1 MRSRY
6 IIEFLA
12 LWETLHNPDF
22 FNKNKKVNF
31 ELSIKDL
38 GEKYMWNDIETTT
51 DYLHFS
57 VVSKTVADLI
67 IESGDNPISIGISG
81 SWGAGKS
88 SMVKMIGKDLNDQ
101 SSDNKYIFLEF
112 NAWLYQGY
120 EDAKSA
126 LLQSVTMK
134 LTEEMKKQGIDED
147 GELGKK
153 FKKFLK
159 RINWFQVSKLALPL
173 LAGFIPGAAPVGV
186 IANFANVIKSSWN
199 NRDKK
204 SENSEAIDTAI
215 EGLTPE
221 LENLL
226 NDNEEMSEPA
236 TKQIEEIRKEFEEI
250 LKQLKVKLV
259 VLVDD
264 LDRCLPETAI
274 STLEAMRLLLFV
286 EQTAFIIAADE
297 QMIRNGVRAH
307 FNGVELSDELVT
319 SYFDK
324 LIQVPIKIPHLGIA
338 EVKVYIV
345 LLFMEL
351 EVKRNGVRQEA
362 FLEAQNKLS
371 KLLNKAWEDDV
382 TAEKIEGVFDDD
394 TERTM
399 KEYVAIADQLAGIL
413 VSADNIKGNPRL
425 IKRLLNALE
434 IRKKVAKINGMMLDS
449 GVLIKMLLFER
460 CASEGAFDYLAK
472 EVANAE
478 EGKPEFIQKLEDSLI
493 SGEKYEFPDV
503 TWNNDFVQ
511 KWVLIEPKLGGLD
524 LRPLLYL
531 SRDKALSFAAYDELS
546 IKGKE
551 LLTALKKVK
560 NGTYLREL
568 VESIKSLGIREA
580 EKLLK
585 RIISLGRNEQWNVN
599 ALFAAVHIREA
610 FPELGRNLALA
621 LCEIP
626 AKSRKA
632 PIIPVIA
639 EKEWAKDMLKQWADD
654 SETPDSVKRAIT
666 QNTQKK

>member
-1 MRSRY
+1 
-6 IIEFLA
+6 
-12 LWETLHNPDF
+12 
-22 FNKNKKVNF
+22 
-31 ELSIKDL
+31 
-38 GEKYMWNDIETTT
+38 MWNDIETTT

-67 IESGDNPISIGISG
+67 IESGDSPISIGVSG
-81 SWGAGKS
+81 SWGTGKS
-88 SMVKMIGKDLNDQ
+88 SMVKMIGRDLNDQ
-101 SSDNKYIFLEF
+101 SGDNKYIFLEF

-134 LTEEMKKQGIDED
+134 LTEEIKKQGIDETD
-147 GELGKK
+147 ELGKK

-186 IANFANVIKSSWN
+186 IANFANAIKSSWN
-199 NRDKK
+199 NRNDK
-204 SENSEAIDTAI
+204 SENSEKINAAI

-226 NDNEEMSEPA
+226 NDNEEVAEPA

-250 LKQLKVKLV
+250 LEQLKVKLV

-286 EQTAFIIAADE
+286 NRTAFIIAADE

-307 FNGVELSDELVT
+307 FNSVELSDGLVT

-324 LIQVPIKIPHLGIA
+324 LIQVPIKIPHLGVA

-351 EVKRNGVRQEA
+351 EVRRNRVKQVT
-362 FLEAQNKLS
+362 FSDAQNKLS
-371 KLLNKAWEDDV
+371 NLLSKAWEDDV
-382 TAEKIEGVFDDD
+382 TVEKIEGVFDDV
-394 TERTM
+394 TEKIM

-434 IRKKVAKINGMMLDS
+434 IRKKVAKFNGMTLDS

-478 EGKPEFIQKLEDSLI
+478 DGKPEFIQRLEDDLLN
-493 SGEKYEFPDV
+493 GEKYESPDA

-511 KWVLIEPKLGGLD
+511 KWVLVEPKLGGMD

-531 SRDKALSFAAYDELS
+531 SRDKALSFVAYDELS
-546 IKGKE
+546 AKGEE

-560 NGTYLREL
+560 SSIYQDL
-568 VESIKSLGIREA
+568 VEEVKSLGIKEA
-580 EKLLK
+580 EILLK
-585 RIISLGRNEQWNVN
+585 RIISLDVMNNG
-599 ALFAAVHIREA
+599 
-610 FPELGRNLALA
+610 
-621 LCEIP
+621 
-626 AKSRKA
+626 
-632 PIIPVIA
+632 
-639 EKEWAKDMLKQWADD
+639 M
-654 SETPDSVKRAIT
+654 
-666 QNTQKK
+666 

>member
-1 MRSRY
+1 
-6 IIEFLA
+6 
-12 LWETLHNPDF
+12 
-22 FNKNKKVNF
+22 
-31 ELSIKDL
+31 
-38 GEKYMWNDIETTT
+38 MWNDIETTT

-67 IESGDNPISIGISG
+67 IESGDSPISIGVSG
-81 SWGAGKS
+81 SWGTGKS
-88 SMVKMIGKDLNDQ
+88 SMVKMIGRDLNDQ
-101 SSDNKYIFLEF
+101 SGDNKYIFLEF

-134 LTEEMKKQGIDED
+134 LTEEIKKQGIDETD
-147 GELGKK
+147 ELGKK

-186 IANFANVIKSSWN
+186 IANFANAIKSSWN
-199 NRDKK
+199 NRNDK
-204 SENSEAIDTAI
+204 SENSEKINVAI

-226 NDNEEMSEPA
+226 NDNEEVAEPA

-250 LKQLKVKLV
+250 LEQLKVKLV
-259 VLVDD
+259 ILVDD

-286 EQTAFIIAADE
+286 KRTAFIIAADE

-307 FNGVELSDELVT
+307 FNSVELSDGLVT

-324 LIQVPIKIPHLGIA
+324 LIQVPIKIPHLGVA

-351 EVKRNGVRQEA
+351 EVRRNRVKQVT
-362 FLEAQNKLS
+362 FSDVQNKLS
-371 KLLNKAWEDDV
+371 NLLSKAWEDDV
-382 TAEKIEGVFDDD
+382 TVEKIEGVFDDV
-394 TERTM
+394 TEKIM

-434 IRKKVAKINGMMLDS
+434 IRKKVAKFNGMTLDS

-478 EGKPEFIQKLEDSLI
+478 DGKPEFIQRLEDDLLN
-493 SGEKYEFPDV
+493 GEKYESPDA

-511 KWVLIEPKLGGLD
+511 KWVLIEPKLGGMD

-531 SRDKALSFAAYDELS
+531 SRDKALSFVAYDELS
-546 IKGKE
+546 AKGEE

-560 NGTYLREL
+560 SSIYQDL
-568 VESIKSLGIREA
+568 VEEVKSLGIKEA
-580 EKLLK
+580 EILLK

-599 ALFAAVHIREA
+599 ILFAALHITEA
-610 FPELGRNLALA
+610 FPELGRNLASA

-626 AKSRKA
+626 GKSRKA
-632 PIIPVIA
+632 PIIPIIA
-639 EKEWAKDMLKQWADD
+639 EKEWAKDMLKQWNDD
-654 SETPDSVKRAIT
+654 PKTPNSVKKAIKL
-666 QNTQKK
+666 KK

>member
-1 MRSRY
+1 
-6 IIEFLA
+6 
-12 LWETLHNPDF
+12 
-22 FNKNKKVNF
+22 
-31 ELSIKDL
+31 
-38 GEKYMWNDIETTT
+38 MWNDIETTT

-67 IESGDNPISIGISG
+67 IESGDSPISIGVSG
-81 SWGAGKS
+81 SWGTGKS
-88 SMVKMIGKDLNDQ
+88 SMVKMIGRDLNDQ
-101 SSDNKYIFLEF
+101 SGDNKYIFLEF

-134 LTEEMKKQGIDED
+134 LTEEIKKQGIDETD
-147 GELGKK
+147 ELGKK

-186 IANFANVIKSSWN
+186 IANFANAIKSSWN
-199 NRDKK
+199 NRNDK
-204 SENSEAIDTAI
+204 SENSEKINAAI

-226 NDNEEMSEPA
+226 NDNEEVAEPA

-250 LKQLKVKLV
+250 LEQLKVKLV

-286 EQTAFIIAADE
+286 NRTAFIIAADE

-307 FNGVELSDELVT
+307 FNSVELSDGLVT

-324 LIQVPIKIPHLGIA
+324 LIQVPIKIPHLGVA

-351 EVKRNGVRQEA
+351 EVRRNRVKQVT
-362 FLEAQNKLS
+362 FSDAQNKLS
-371 KLLNKAWEDDV
+371 NLLSKAWEDDV
-382 TAEKIEGVFDDD
+382 TVEKIEGVFDDV
-394 TERTM
+394 TEKIM

-434 IRKKVAKINGMMLDS
+434 IRKKVAKFNGMTLDS

-478 EGKPEFIQKLEDSLI
+478 DGKPEFIQRLEDDLLN
-493 SGEKYEFPDV
+493 GENMNLQMLHG
-503 TWNNDFVQ
+503 TMI
-511 KWVLIEPKLGGLD
+511 LC
-524 LRPLLYL
+524 R
-531 SRDKALSFAAYDELS
+531 
-546 IKGKE
+546 
-551 LLTALKKVK
+551 
-560 NGTYLREL
+560 NGYWL
-568 VESIKSLGIREA
+568 
-580 EKLLK
+580 
-585 RIISLGRNEQWNVN
+585 N
-599 ALFAAVHIREA
+599 
-610 FPELGRNLALA
+610 RNLAEWICARCCILA
-621 LCEIP
+621 EIRRFRLLP
-626 AKSRKA
+626 MMNFLLKAK
-632 PIIPVIA
+632 
-639 EKEWAKDMLKQWADD
+639 
-654 SETPDSVKRAIT
+654 
-666 QNTQKK
+666 NC

>member
-1 MRSRY
+1 
-6 IIEFLA
+6 
-12 LWETLHNPDF
+12 
-22 FNKNKKVNF
+22 
-31 ELSIKDL
+31 
-38 GEKYMWNDIETTT
+38 MWNDIETTT
-51 DYLHFS
+51 DYLNFS
-57 VVSKTVADLI
+57 IVSKTVADLI
-67 IESGDNPISIGISG
+67 IESGDNPISIGVSG
-81 SWGAGKS
+81 SWGVGKS
-88 SMVKMIGKDLNDQ
+88 SMVKMIGKDLNNQ
-101 SSDNKYIFLEF
+101 SGNNKYIFLEF

-126 LLQSVTMK
+126 LLQSVTQK
-134 LTEEMKKQGIDED
+134 LTEEMQKQEINED
-147 GELGKK
+147 DELGKK

-159 RINWFQVSKLALPL
+159 RINWFQVSKLTLPL
-173 LAGFIPGAAPVGV
+173 FAGFIPGAASVGV
-186 IANFANVIKSSWN
+186 IANFANAIKNSWN

-204 SENSEAIDTAI
+204 SENGEAINTAF

-226 NDNEEMSEPA
+226 KDNEEIVEPV
-236 TKQIEEIRKEFEEI
+236 TKQIEEIRDEFEEI
-250 LKQLKVKLV
+250 LGQLKVKLV

-286 EQTAFIIAADE
+286 KRTAFIIAADE

-307 FNGVELSDELVT
+307 FNGVELSDGLVT

-351 EVKRNGVRQEA
+351 EVRRNRVKQET
-362 FLEAQNKLS
+362 FSDAQNKLS
-371 KLLNKAWEDDV
+371 NFLSKAWEDDV
-382 TAEKIEGVFDDD
+382 TIEKIKGVFDDD
-394 TERTM
+394 TEKIM
-399 KEYVAIADQLAGIL
+399 KEYIAIADQLAGIL
-413 VSADNIKGNPRL
+413 VSDDNIKGNPRL

-434 IRKKVAKINGMMLDS
+434 IRKKVAKFNGMTLDS

-478 EGKPEFIQKLEDSLI
+478 TGKPEFIQKLEDSLMN
-493 SGEKYEFPDV
+493 GEKYESPNV

-511 KWVLIEPKLGGLD
+511 KWVLIEPKLGGID

-531 SRDKALSFAAYDELS
+531 SKDKVLSFVAYDELS
-546 IKGKE
+546 VKGEE

-560 NGTYLREL
+560 NGTYLKEL
-568 VESIKSLGIREA
+568 VDSIKSLGIKEA

-585 RIISLGRNEQWNVN
+585 RVISLGRNEQWNVN
-599 ALFAAVHIREA
+599 ILFAAVHITEA
-610 FPELGRNLALA
+610 FPEIGRNLASA

-626 AKSRKA
+626 PKSRKA
-632 PIIPVIA
+632 PIVPVIA
-639 EKEWAKDMLKQWADD
+639 EKEWAKDMLKQWDND
-654 SETPDSVKRAIT
+654 SETPASVKRAIT

>member
-186 IANFANVIKSSWN
+186 IANFANAIKSSWN

-286 EQTAFIIAADE
+286 ERTAFIIAADE

-503 TWNNDFVQ
+503 TWNNNFVQ

-599 ALFAAVHIREA
+599 ALFAAVHITEA

-632 PIIPVIA
+632 PIIPVIG
-639 EKEWAKDMLKQWADD
+639 LK
-654 SETPDSVKRAIT
+654 IC
-666 QNTQKK
+666 

>member
-1 MRSRY
+1 MRNS
-6 IIEFLA
+6 
-12 LWETLHNPDF
+12 
-22 FNKNKKVNF
+22 
-31 ELSIKDL
+31 
-38 GEKYMWNDIETTT
+38 EKYKIRRIQFYEIQEKSTCGMI
-51 DYLHFS
+51 YLHFS

-67 IESGDNPISIGISG
+67 IESGDSPISIGVSG
-81 SWGAGKS
+81 SWGTGKS
-88 SMVKMIGKDLNDQ
+88 SMVKMIGRDLNDQ
-101 SSDNKYIFLEF
+101 SGDNKYIFLEF

-134 LTEEMKKQGIDED
+134 LTEEIKKQGIDETD
-147 GELGKK
+147 ELGKK

-173 LAGFIPGAAPVGV
+173 LASFIPGAAPVGV
-186 IANFANVIKSSWN
+186 IANFANAIKSSWN
-199 NRDKK
+199 NRNDK
-204 SENSEAIDTAI
+204 SENSEKINVAI

-226 NDNEEMSEPA
+226 NDNEEVAEPA

-250 LKQLKVKLV
+250 LEQLKVKLV
-259 VLVDD
+259 ILVDD

-286 EQTAFIIAADE
+286 NRTAFIIAADE

-307 FNGVELSDELVT
+307 FNSVELSDGLVT

-324 LIQVPIKIPHLGIA
+324 LIQVPIKIPHLGVA

-351 EVKRNGVRQEA
+351 EVRRNRVKQVT
-362 FLEAQNKLS
+362 FSDVQNKLS
-371 KLLNKAWEDDV
+371 NLLSKAWEDDV
-382 TAEKIEGVFDDD
+382 TVEKIEGVFDDV
-394 TERTM
+394 TEKIM

-434 IRKKVAKINGMMLDS
+434 IRKKVAKFNGMTLDS

-478 EGKPEFIQKLEDSLI
+478 DGKPEFIQRLEDDLLN
-493 SGEKYEFPDV
+493 GEKYESPDA

-511 KWVLIEPKLGGLD
+511 KWVLIEPKLGGMD

-531 SRDKALSFAAYDELS
+531 SRDKALSFVAYDELS
-546 IKGKE
+546 AKGEE

-560 NGTYLREL
+560 SSIYQDL
-568 VESIKSLGIREA
+568 VEEVKSLGIKEA
-580 EKLLK
+580 EILLK

-599 ALFAAVHIREA
+599 ILFAALHITEA
-610 FPELGRNLALA
+610 FPELGRNLASA

-626 AKSRKA
+626 GKSRKA
-632 PIIPVIA
+632 PIIPIIA
-639 EKEWAKDMLKQWADD
+639 EKEWAKDMLKQWNDD
-654 SETPDSVKRAIT
+654 PKTPNSVKKAIKL
-666 QNTQKK
+666 KK

>member
-1 MRSRY
+1 
-6 IIEFLA
+6 
-12 LWETLHNPDF
+12 
-22 FNKNKKVNF
+22 
-31 ELSIKDL
+31 
-38 GEKYMWNDIETTT
+38 MWNDIETTT

-67 IESGDNPISIGISG
+67 IESGENPISIGVSG
-81 SWGAGKS
+81 SWGVGKS
-88 SMVKMIGKDLNDQ
+88 SMVKMIGKDLNEQ
-101 SSDNKYIFLEF
+101 LSSDNKYIFLEF

-173 LAGFIPGAAPVGV
+173 LSGFIPGAASVGV
-186 IANFANVIKSSWN
+186 IANFANAIKSSWN

-204 SENSEAIDTAI
+204 SENSEAINTAI

-221 LENLL
+221 LESLL
-226 NDNEEMSEPA
+226 NDNKEVAEPA

-250 LKQLKVKLV
+250 LGQLKVKLV

-286 EQTAFIIAADE
+286 KRTAFIIAADE

-307 FNGVELSDELVT
+307 FNGVELSDGLVT

-351 EVKRNGVRQEA
+351 EVRRNRVKQET
-362 FLEAQNKLS
+362 FSDAQNKLS
-371 KLLNKAWEDDV
+371 NLLSKAWEDDV

-394 TERTM
+394 TKKIM

-434 IRKKVAKINGMMLDS
+434 IRKKVAKFNGMTLDS

-478 EGKPEFIQKLEDSLI
+478 AGKPEFIQKLEDSLI
-493 SGEKYEFPDV
+493 SGEKYESPDV

-511 KWVLIEPKLGGLD
+511 KWVLIEPKLGGID

-531 SRDKALSFAAYDELS
+531 SKDKALSFVAYDELS
-546 IKGKE
+546 VKGEE

-560 NGTYLREL
+560 NGTYLKEL
-568 VESIKSLGIREA
+568 VESIKSLGIKEA

-599 ALFAAVHIREA
+599 ILFAAVHITEA
-610 FPELGRNLALA
+610 FPELGRNLASA

-626 AKSRKA
+626 AKARKA
-632 PIIPVIA
+632 PIVPVIA
-639 EKEWAKDMLKQWADD
+639 EKEWAKDMLKQWGDD

-666 QNTQKK
+666 QNMQKR